1 MGRRSIVELLDK
13 SLAEFGMDVLGAF
26 RPEPDELDALDF
38 SSSKDSDFVG
48 VMVANFGQKM
58 WPSFT
63 ASSHYNDGQSDPLN
77 RWSSEVLGQ
86 VAKQFDGDL
95 RLPFERPFLP
105 FQNWAKRT
113 GKVETS
119 PLGILIHPEYGLWF
133 GLRGVLFVN
142 VENQQVEKLIQPPQV
157 PAKLCQECTE
167 KPCLSA
173 CPVNA
178 FGDEGLNVKSCFSH
192 LERVEKSA
200 ASPNCLEVGCA
211 ARAACPVANEHQ
223 YSRDQLQ
230 FHMHAYYR

>member
-1 MGRRSIVELLDK
+1 MHARVGRRHDVCIAGRDSRFGLERQLDIQRCRRR
-13 SLAEFGMDVLGAF
+13 E
-26 RPEPDELDALDF
+26 PEI
-38 SSSKDSDFVG
+38 
-48 VMVANFGQKM
+48 
-58 WPSFT
+58 
-63 ASSHYNDGQSDPLN
+63 
-77 RWSSEVLGQ
+77 
-86 VAKQFDGDL
+86 L
-95 RLPFERPFLP
+95 RNVHVR
-105 FQNWAKRT
+105 AV
-113 GKVETS
+113 VETS